1 MATVRLYTM
10 IYVALLVLAAS
21 KWAFF
26 QAFDYWTAVSLT
38 MVTAGMKTAL
48 IVGYFQHLRYE
59 PRILTLLMFVSFLAV
74 VLLGAAASFSIAY

>member
-26 QAFDYWTAVSLT
+26 QVFDYWTAVSLT

-59 PRILTLLMFVSFLAV
+59 PRILTLLMFVAFLAV
-74 VLLGAAASFSIAY
+74 LLLGAAASFSIAY